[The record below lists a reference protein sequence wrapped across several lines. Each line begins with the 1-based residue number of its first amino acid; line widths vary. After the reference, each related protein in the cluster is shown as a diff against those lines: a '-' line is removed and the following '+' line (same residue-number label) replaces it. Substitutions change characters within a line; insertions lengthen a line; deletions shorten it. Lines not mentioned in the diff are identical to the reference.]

1 MKWSLPPSNN
11 MKTFHVKLV
20 TPERLLLETEVAEVT
35 LPIADGEVTILAE
48 HVPYIGA
55 IKAGEALLKTAE
67 GKTEVV
73 AVSGGFVEFDND
85 ILTILADTAERAED
99 IDIAR
104 AEEAKKRAEEIR
116 NQAIDMSE
124 EEYARLAAMI
134 EKEFTRIKVA
144 RKHASRRGPQ
154 IVSQ

>member
-1 MKWSLPPSNN
+1 

-20 TPERLLLETEVAEVT
+20 TPERTLLETEVIEVT
-35 LPIADGEVTILAE
+35 LPIADGEVTILPE

-55 IKAGEALLKTAE
+55 VKAGEALLKTKE
-67 GKTEVV
+67 GKGEVV
-73 AVSGGFVEFDND
+73 AISGGFVEFDNNV
-85 ILTILADTAERAED
+85 LTILADTAEYAAD

-104 AEEAKKRAEEIR
+104 AEAAKKRAEDLR
-116 NQAIDMSE
+116 NQAVDMSE

-154 IVSQ
+154 IISE

>member
-1 MKWSLPPSNN
+1 

-20 TPERLLLETEVAEVT
+20 TPERTLLETEVAEVT
-35 LPIADGEVTILAE
+35 LPIVDGEVTILSE

-55 IKAGEALLKTAE
+55 VKAGEALLKTKE
-67 GKTEVV
+67 DKTEVV
-73 AVSGGFVEFDND
+73 AISGGFVEFDNN
-85 ILTILADTAERAED
+85 ILTILADTAEYAAD

-104 AEEAKKRAEEIR
+104 AEAAKKRAEDLR
-116 NQAIDMSE
+116 NQAVDMSE
-124 EEYARLAAMI
+124 EEYAQLAAMI

-154 IVSQ
+154 IISE

>member
-1 MKWSLPPSNN
+1 

-35 LPIADGEVTILAE
+35 LPIADGEVTILPE

-55 IKAGEALLKTAE
+55 LQVGEALLKTADN
-67 GKTEVV
+67 KTEMM
-73 AVSGGFVEFDND
+73 ALSGGFVEFDND
-85 ILTILADTAERAED
+85 TLTILADTAERAED

-104 AEEAKKRAEEIR
+104 AEEAKKRAEDLH

-124 EEYARLAAMI
+124 EEYARLAAAI

-154 IVSQ
+154 IVSE